1 MSEQFFYVRLNF
13 TPKSVSLAAP
23 SGSPHEIV
31 VEVPRGL
38 PQPKTVASNR
48 PRLYREGLR
57 SGFCA
62 HIVQIG
68 FERYLAV
75 ENLVDRKAYA
85 RALKSKSI
93 SKKSLSLIACRMP
106 KPPMTPDDINAL
118 SKAWNESKAATD
130 AVLAKFR
137 EGASKDEIDDAIRKV
152 YATRGKVQEFHD
164 KFFEN

>member
-1 MSEQFFYVRLNF
+1 VNNIERIS
-13 TPKSVSLAAP
+13 SLQHKLIHKHVI
-23 SGSPHEIV
+23 GELV
-31 VEVPRGL
+31 VGL
-38 PQPKTVASNR
+38 PQGPNA
-48 PRLYREGLR
+48 
-57 SGFCA
+57 
-62 HIVQIG
+62 
-68 FERYLAV
+68 YLAV
-75 ENLVDRKAYA
+75 ENLVDRKANS
-85 RALKSKSI
+85 RALKSKSF

-137 EGASKDEIDDAIRKV
+137 EGASKDEIDDAIRKM

>member
-1 MSEQFFYVRLNF
+1 MIGDDHLHQVD
-13 TPKSVSLAAP
+13 K
-23 SGSPHEIV
+23 
-31 VEVPRGL
+31 
-38 PQPKTVASNR
+38 ASNR

-57 SGFCA
+57 SGFRA

-75 ENLVDRKAYA
+75 ENPVDRKAYA
-85 RALKSKSI
+85 RALKSKSF
-93 SKKSLSLIACRMP
+93 SKKSLSLVACRMP
-106 KPPMTPDDINAL
+106 KPPMTPDDIDAL

-137 EGASKDEIDDAIRKV
+137 EGASKDEIDDAIRKM

-164 KFFEN
+164 KFFESKTQ